1 MVTATPNTL
10 GDVLGQIVQAAADAA
25 AAVPQDLQNVF
36 DQAGRAVGDAVNEA
50 EDLPANALAQL
61 KQLID
66 PPDWASLLIFVL
78 VKISELDPAHLS
90 VGSMQPDGWSRT
102 LTLTYTLEPG
112 KTVTV
117 GFAMTDPAPAKHG
130 FILQATAGLETG
142 DLPIGPLTFSVSS
155 PGDTASWRMAFS
167 GGLETPQQ
175 HASIDAHLFWDPKI
189 NVGDATA
196 GIGLGILSLHAVLS
210 TNPGEHLYTV
220 TLGLGDGAARP
231 GAEAKL
237 NLSKLLG
244 ALGSIVNIT
253 AIDETYSP
261 ALTLT
266 QGEAPKFDLGHKSQP

>member
-36 DQAGRAVGDAVNEA
+36 DQAGRTVGDVVDEA

-61 KQLID
+61 KRLID
-66 PPDWASLLIFVL
+66 PPDWASLLIFIL

-90 VGSMQPDGWSRT
+90 VGSMQPKDWSRT

-112 KTVTV
+112 KTVTI

-130 FILQATAGLETG
+130 IILRATAGLATG
-142 DLPIGPLTFSVSS
+142 DIPIGPLTFSVSS
-155 PGDTASWRMAFS
+155 SGEASWRMAFS
-167 GGLETPQQ
+167 GGLETPAQQ
-175 HASIDAHLFWDPKI
+175 ASIDAHLFWDPKI

-196 GIGLGILSLHAVLS
+196 GISLGVLSLAAALS
-210 TNPGEHLYTV
+210 TNLGVPLYTL

-237 NLSKLLG
+237 DLGKLLG

-253 AIDETYSP
+253 AIDESYSP

>member
-1 MVTATPNTL
+1 VVTATPNTL

-167 GGLETPQQ
+167 G
-175 HASIDAHLFWDPKI
+175 
-189 NVGDATA
+189 
-196 GIGLGILSLHAVLS
+196 
-210 TNPGEHLYTV
+210 
-220 TLGLGDGAARP
+220 
-231 GAEAKL
+231 AEAKL

-261 ALTLT
+261 ALMLT